1 MSTLKLK
8 SLWFFVDEDERIH
21 KVPVAKYNRIFDR
34 TQPIALFAGQSIRFI
49 NARIEVDD
57 AGEEH
62 LWSPACTRHKFDEQ
76 GLWDEQDKEKHL
88 EGALE
93 MVSVSLSG
101 GDPDWEAFYKTE
113 HPDPYHWKPTPEL
126 MVRLKEAIR
135 TNKNHS

>member
-1 MSTLKLK
+1 MKLK

-21 KVPVAKYNRIFDR
+21 KIPAAKYNRIFDR
-34 TQPIALFAGQSIRFI
+34 TQSITLFAGQSIRFI

-57 AGEEH
+57 LGEDH
-62 LWSPACTRHKFDEQ
+62 LWSPTCTRHTFDEH

-88 EGALE
+88 EGVLQ

-101 GDPDWEAFYKTE
+101 GDPDWEAFYKSE
-113 HPDPYHWKPTPEL
+113 HPDPFHWNPTAEL
-126 MVRLKEAIR
+126 LVRLKEAIR

>member
-1 MSTLKLK
+1 MSALKLK

-21 KVPVAKYNRIFDR
+21 KIPVAKYNRIFDR

-57 AGEEH
+57 IGEEH
-62 LWSPACTRHKFDEQ
+62 LWSPAFTRHKFDGH
-76 GLWDEQDKEKHL
+76 GLWEEQDKEKHL

-113 HPDPYHWKPTPEL
+113 HPDYHWKPTSEL
-126 MVRLKEAIR
+126 MDRLKEAIR
-135 TNKNHS
+135 TNKKHS

>member
-1 MSTLKLK
+1 MSALKLK

-21 KVPVAKYNRIFDR
+21 KIPVAKYNRIFDR

-57 AGEEH
+57 IGEEH
-62 LWSPACTRHKFDEQ
+62 LWSPAFTRHKFDGH
-76 GLWDEQDKEKHL
+76 GLWEEQDKEKHL
-88 EGALE
+88 EGALK

-113 HPDPYHWKPTPEL
+113 YPDYHWKPTPEL
-126 MVRLKEAIR
+126 MDRLKEVIR
-135 TNKNHS
+135 TNKKHS